1 MVTNILMQNKDDQ
14 EADHQERLRDEDE
27 ARLYTNIMVTPRVST
42 TPSKRK
48 SVKKTPRK
56 ENGVMNTIPD
66 AESKTKQ
73 QFSVQIG
80 ESTPSMLA
88 PSPLLSS
95 RQSSKLTKI
104 IQTQLLKGLPKNKNK
119 KKHSENQ
126 SRVY

>member
-119 KKHSENQ
+119 KKQSEN
-126 SRVY
+126 